1 MIDLKRLERTRLR
14 RTPWGQLLTANLG
27 MRPNFG
33 FLPGVEIVVEG
44 WENLPEDQKVI
55 FALNHTDRY
64 NPWPF
69 QFTLYRKNLGYT
81 VTWVKAK
88 YYESWFIGGFMSACN
103 NIPLPSRGYVIS
115 TEFRKEM
122 GRTPTNEEYRTI
134 RDMMDGKRDL
144 NDPFVDGDTDDVR
157 KFFEGRTGSPKE
169 TVQTLEEMF
178 GKMMEIIAKL
188 STQVMTE
195 LDSHLLVCPQGTRSK
210 RLTQGKTGM
219 MQMAQKMGAIIVPV
233 GCNGSDK
240 LYPGGSPFAKRGK
253 VVYRIGEPLNVLDPQ
268 YKEYRVPPSV
278 VPFSREANEQYGTQY
293 QALTDIVMDRLN
305 DLLDPEYQY
314 GEEESKSGQV
324 KRFV

>member
-1 MIDLKRLERTRLR
+1 
-14 RTPWGQLLTANLG
+14 
-27 MRPNFG
+27 
-33 FLPGVEIVVEG
+33 
-44 WENLPEDQKVI
+44 
-55 FALNHTDRY
+55 
-64 NPWPF
+64 
-69 QFTLYRKNLGYT
+69 
-81 VTWVKAK
+81 
-88 YYESWFIGGFMSACN
+88 
-103 NIPLPSRGYVIS
+103 
-115 TEFRKEM
+115 
-122 GRTPTNEEYRTI
+122 
-134 RDMMDGKRDL
+134 
-144 NDPFVDGDTDDVR
+144 
-157 KFFEGRTGSPKE
+157 
-169 TVQTLEEMF
+169 
-178 GKMMEIIAKL
+178 
-188 STQVMTE
+188 
-195 LDSHLLVCPQGTRSK
+195 
-210 RLTQGKTGM
+210 M